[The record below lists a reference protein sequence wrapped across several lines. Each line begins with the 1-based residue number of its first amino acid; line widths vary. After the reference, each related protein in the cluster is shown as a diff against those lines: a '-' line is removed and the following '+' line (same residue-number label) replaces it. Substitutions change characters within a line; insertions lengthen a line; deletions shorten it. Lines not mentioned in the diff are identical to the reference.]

1 MMCAGSSEPS
11 LVANSI
17 STQISASP
25 NLALTRHV
33 TKARPYKSYL
43 EFAEDK
49 NRFCLSTHRWPYMY
63 CASEVERREE
73 SEEIV
78 DLHVR
83 RLVRAFL
90 DCKSWLRI
98 FTISL
103 NKMTMRNRKKLLF
116 HYLTRHSLG
125 VSMFCDSEPYRPCK

>member
-1 MMCAGSSEPS
+1 
-11 LVANSI
+11 
-17 STQISASP
+17 
-25 NLALTRHV
+25 
-33 TKARPYKSYL
+33 
-43 EFAEDK
+43 
-49 NRFCLSTHRWPYMY
+49 MY
-63 CASEVERREE
+63 CASEVERSEE

-103 NKMTMRNRKKLLF
+103 NKMTMGNRKKTVVSLF
-116 HYLTRHSLG
+116 DTSFFGRVDVL
-125 VSMFCDSEPYRPCK
+125 

>member
-1 MMCAGSSEPS
+1 
-11 LVANSI
+11 
-17 STQISASP
+17 
-25 NLALTRHV
+25 
-33 TKARPYKSYL
+33 
-43 EFAEDK
+43 
-49 NRFCLSTHRWPYMY
+49 MY
-63 CASEVERREE
+63 CASEVERSEE

-103 NKMTMRNRKKLLF
+103 NKMTMGNRKKTVVSLF
-116 HYLTRHSLG
+116 DTSFFGR
-125 VSMFCDSEPYRPCK
+125 VDVK

>member
-1 MMCAGSSEPS
+1 
-11 LVANSI
+11 
-17 STQISASP
+17 
-25 NLALTRHV
+25 
-33 TKARPYKSYL
+33 
-43 EFAEDK
+43 
-49 NRFCLSTHRWPYMY
+49 MY
-63 CASEVERREE
+63 CASEVERSKE

-103 NKMTMRNRKKLLF
+103 NKMTMGNRKKQTVVSLF
-116 HYLTRHSLG
+116 DTPFFGRVDVL
-125 VSMFCDSEPYRPCK
+125 